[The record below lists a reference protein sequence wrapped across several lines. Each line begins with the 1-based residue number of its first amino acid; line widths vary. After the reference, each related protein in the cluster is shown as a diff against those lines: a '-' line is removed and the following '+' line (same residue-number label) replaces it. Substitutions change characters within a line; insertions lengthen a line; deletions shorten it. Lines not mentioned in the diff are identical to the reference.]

1 MAVINSKNINT
12 DDVTEVTDFIGIN
25 KRFKGLDSSLSGKGN
40 QADIDSLTA
49 SMAESTGNIISPESY
64 TGNAVQKLQSAIAD
78 AVTNNSIVKINRM
91 YDITGLGS
99 IIINKAADLGNRR
112 VLYLTSDG
120 GGIIKNDTGYVFDAS
135 AQNVGDI
142 VIKNFRFVSTA
153 GAGTTVWNCNKFIRI
168 HSAFNEYYNWD
179 TIAEANNYI
188 FQSLRFTNE
197 HIVGGN
203 GWAFTTKQV
212 YDSTIEHCLFENRQ
226 NGIKNTQDVS
236 GVMNYNLRIL
246 NNVME
251 NFSGIPIQLMGCWTS
266 EISNNYFEANQGGC
280 IDIQTLAVNSTH
292 IALQVRGNNCTLTST
307 QLTNGNSAIL
317 VGNTSELTNGYTN
330 EGTDTLTSILS
341 NVFISNASNG
351 KLFNKTGTGE
361 IVSLGNYTPST
372 NNLINGEYL
381 LTGLRRNTDGINRIS
396 GMTRGLKFTQTVTI
410 PASTTQLSTLT
421 LYSGNNYAPC
431 KDEDMVQ
438 VYVQEVGQVNVLGI
452 YPTFGSA
459 NNGSLKV
466 NLQNT
471 TGASITAHLT
481 IVVFKVWE

>member
-1 MAVINSKNINT
+1 MSDVFQRALT
-12 DDVTEVTDFIGIN
+12 DDMLQYLQVKIGYDPN
-25 KRFKGLDSSLSGKGN
+25 VVNDLSTSLAQNTSHIGN
-40 QADIDSLTA
+40 I
-49 SMAESTGNIISPESY
+49 TGNIISPESY

-78 AVTNNSIVKINRM
+78 AVTTNAIVKINRM

-99 IIINKAADLGNRR
+99 IVINKAADLGNRR
-112 VLYLTSDG
+112 VLYLISDG
-120 GGIIKNDTGYVFDAS
+120 GGIIKNDAGYVFDAP

-142 VIKNFRFVSTA
+142 IIKGFRFVSTA
-153 GAGTTVWNCNKFIRI
+153 GAGAIVWNCNNFIRI

-226 NGIKNTQDVS
+226 NGIKNTQDAS

-280 IDIQTLAVNSTH
+280 IDLQTLAVNSTH

-330 EGTDTLTSILS
+330 EGTDTLKDILS
-341 NVFISNASNG
+341 NCFIGNASNG
-351 KLFNKTGTGE
+351 KLFSKTGTGN
-361 IVSLGNYTPST
+361 ILSIGNYTPST
-372 NNLINGEYL
+372 NNLGNSEYL
-381 LTGLRRNTDGINRIS
+381 LTGLNRHSDGINRFS
-396 GMTRGLKFTQTVTI
+396 GLTRGLKFTQTVTI

-421 LYSGNNYAPC
+421 LYSGTNYAPC

-471 TGASITAHLT
+471 TASSITAHLT